1 MFSPNLIP
9 CCFQLMAQQQQYA
22 QFLFQL
28 ADLGSSLN
36 VPALRDEAHAVLK
49 LMPPGKCHHPS

>member
-1 MFSPNLIP
+1 MVHIIYL
-9 CCFQLMAQQQQYA
+9 QLMAQQQQYA

-36 VPALRDEAHAVLK
+36 IPALRDEAHAVLK
-49 LMPPGKCHHPS
+49 LMPPGIV

>member
-1 MFSPNLIP
+1 
-9 CCFQLMAQQQQYA
+9 MAQQQQYA

-28 ADLGSSLN
+28 ADLGSSLS

-49 LMPPGKCHHPS
+49 LMPPGIIKSYALFYN